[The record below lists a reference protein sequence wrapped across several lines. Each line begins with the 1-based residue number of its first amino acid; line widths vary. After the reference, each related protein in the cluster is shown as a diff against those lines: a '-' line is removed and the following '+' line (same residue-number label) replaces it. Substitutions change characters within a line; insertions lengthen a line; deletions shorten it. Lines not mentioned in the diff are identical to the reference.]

1 MFPAV
6 YAAFSIVQLMLFF
19 SVTMVRKDEAT
30 VSTWC
35 DAHVRKKK
43 PMSAHGMTSGT
54 EKGTEVC
61 EHVIII
67 TRMLNTIARRS
78 PGM

>member
-6 YAAFSIVQLMLFF
+6 HAVFSTAQLILFF
-19 SVTMVRKDEAT
+19 TVTMVR
-30 VSTWC
+30 
-35 DAHVRKKK
+35 KK

-61 EHVIII
+61 EHVIIM
-67 TRMLNTIARRS
+67 TRMLNAIV
-78 PGM
+78 